1 MMKKTLLPLAA
12 CFLTLAFGDGALLRA
27 QNPTSE
33 GHVTLSAV
41 ADAYTTCVGSDSR
54 NYGKESYL
62 KLARNNTRPGRKYNI
77 YLKFDLSA
85 AELKDRELVGL
96 EFGIYKPEGGLP
108 SERRV
113 NMAIVEDNQWSE
125 TTISGEFRARH
136 PAYTRSQT
144 ISYFTKRETDGARRY
159 QISSTPEQ
167 NSRLLNAVRVN
178 FEKGI
183 TELTLRLYPDETRP
197 DTDDSEP
204 ICFYAREY
212 GEKAPYLI
220 VYYK

>member
-12 CFLTLAFGDGALLRA
+12 CFLTLTFGDATPLQA

-33 GHVTLSAV
+33 EHVTLSAV
-41 ADAYTTCVGSDSR
+41 ADAYTTCVGNDSR

-62 KLARNNTRPGRKYNI
+62 KLARNNARPAHKYNI
-77 YLKFDLSA
+77 YLKFDLSDA
-85 AELKDRELVGL
+85 ALQGRELVGL
-96 EFGIYKPEGGLP
+96 EFGIYKSEGGLAG
-108 SERRV
+108 ERRV
-113 NMAIVEDNQWSE
+113 NMAVVADNQWSE
-125 TTISGEFRARH
+125 SMISGEFRAQH

-144 ISYFTKRETDGARRY
+144 ISYFTKRETDGSRRY
-159 QISSTPEQ
+159 QIRSTPEQ
-167 NSRLLNAVRVN
+167 NSRLLNAVRAN

-183 TELTLRLYPDETRP
+183 TELTLRLYPDESRP
-197 DTDDSEP
+197 DTDDSDP
-204 ICFYAREY
+204 IYFYAREY